1 MKDLY
6 KAISELYT
14 EAARHDLC
22 PSDGLCV
29 SLIDR
34 ESGDALFCAS
44 GFADPIPLEKS
55 ERTGRIHRRIIAE
68 SGSISCVLS
77 MHAGYA
83 HGFAMLGSQITIDS
97 RRNGGFFAE
106 AVPCAG
112 SEDELVAIINGG
124 AKAALLSGV
133 GAFVCTADPGKA
145 AEAALALEYVARI
158 EKTVSKLRGI

>member
-6 KAISELYT
+6 RAVSDLYT

-22 PSDGLCV
+22 PSDELCV

-34 ESGDALFCAS
+34 ESGNALFCAS
-44 GFADPIPLEKS
+44 GFADPIPLDKS
-55 ERTGRIHRRIIAE
+55 ERIGRIHRRIIAE

-83 HGFAMLGSQITIDS
+83 HGFAMLGRPITVDS
-97 RRNGGFFAE
+97 RRNGGFFTE
-106 AVPCAG
+106 AIPCAG
-112 SEDELVAIINGG
+112 SEEELIAITNGG

-133 GAFVCTADPGKA
+133 GAFVCTADPSA
-145 AEAALALEYVARI
+145 SAETALALEYVAKI
-158 EKTVSKLRGI
+158 EKITSKLRGI